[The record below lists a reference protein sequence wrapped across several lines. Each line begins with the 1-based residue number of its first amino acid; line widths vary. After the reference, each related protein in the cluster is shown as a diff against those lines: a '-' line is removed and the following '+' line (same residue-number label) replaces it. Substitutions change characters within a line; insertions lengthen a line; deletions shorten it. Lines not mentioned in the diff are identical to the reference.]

1 MKLAEKVSELVE
13 RKRNLF
19 TEASDKVWGFAEIR
33 YEEFRSAELLAD
45 LLEQQGFE
53 VEREAAGIAT
63 AFVASYG
70 SGKPV
75 IALLGEY
82 DALAGLSQQAGLD
95 EFEPVVSGA
104 SGHGCGHNLL
114 GTGALAAAVAVKDY
128 MAETG
133 ASGTVRFYGCPAE
146 ESGAGKTFM
155 ARSGLFDDVDA
166 AVTWHPGTSH
176 GVMQVTSLATTT
188 VRFRFLGKS
197 THAASE
203 PHLGRSALDA
213 VELMSVGVN
222 YMREHM
228 IDQARIHYAVLNTGG
243 SAPNVVQSEAEV
255 LYSIRAPKSAQVREL
270 FERVQD
276 VARGAALMSGTRMEF
291 VVTGATSDLIP
302 NPALE
307 KVMYRHMD
315 EISPP
320 VPAAEEIAYAKRIF
334 ASIPEPDKQ
343 SAAGRL
349 SRERAE
355 AQRDNPLL
363 PVLSPLIEGSVPM
376 SASTDVGDV
385 SWLVPTVQCS
395 TATWAFATPGHSWQV
410 VAQGCSPHAHKAMLY
425 AGKVMAATAI
435 EALLDPK
442 LLEDARCDLELQ
454 LAGEPYVC
462 PIPDDV
468 YPPQPENP
476 ASRHKAEAVTA
487 R

>member
-1 MKLAEKVSELVE
+1 MRLAEKVSELIE
-13 RKRNLF
+13 QKKSQF
-19 TEASDKVWGFAEIR
+19 TEASDQVWGFAEIR
-33 YEEFRSAELLAD
+33 YEEFRSAELLAN
-45 LLEQQGFE
+45 LLSSEGFQ

-95 EFEPVVSGA
+95 DYAPLVPEG

-114 GTGALAAAVAVKDY
+114 GVGALAAAVAVKDY
-128 MAETG
+128 LIENPTA
-133 ASGTVRFYGCPAE
+133 GTLRFYGCPAE

-166 AVTWHPGTSH
+166 AITWHPGTSH
-176 GVMQVTSLATTT
+176 AVMQVTSLATTT

-197 THAASE
+197 THAAAE

-243 SAPNVVQSEAEV
+243 SAPNVVQSQAEV

-276 VARGAALMSGTRMEF
+276 VARGAALMTGTRMEF
-291 VVTGATSDLIP
+291 AVTGATSDLIP

-307 KVMYRHMD
+307 KVMHRHM
-315 EISPP
+315 EELSPP
-320 VPAAEEIAYAKRIF
+320 VPTEQEIAYAKRIF

-343 SAAGRL
+343 SAASRR
-349 SRERAE
+349 SREQVE
-355 AQRDNPLL
+355 ALRNNPLL
-363 PVLSPLIEGSVPM
+363 PVLEPLIAGSMPM

-385 SWLVPTVQCS
+385 SWLVPTVQCT

-410 VAQGCSPHAHKAMLY
+410 VSQGQSSHAHKAMLY
-425 AGKVMAATAI
+425 AGKAMAATAI
-435 EALLDPK
+435 EALLDPG
-442 LLEDARCDLELQ
+442 LLETAKRDLELQ
-454 LAGEPYVC
+454 LGDESYIC
-462 PIPDDV
+462 PIPFDV
-468 YPPQPENP
+468 YPPQPEKPVVKPEP
-476 ASRHKAEAVTA
+476 AAASL
-487 R
+487 